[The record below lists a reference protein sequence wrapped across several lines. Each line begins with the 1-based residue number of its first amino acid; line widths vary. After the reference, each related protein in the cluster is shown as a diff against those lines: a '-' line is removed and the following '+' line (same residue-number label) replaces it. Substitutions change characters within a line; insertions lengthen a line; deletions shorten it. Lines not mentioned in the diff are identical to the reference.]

1 MLPRRGFRLGKIL
14 GVEVTLDASWFIFGA
29 VITWLLATTFHTGA
43 PHVST
48 GAGYLLGAMGALLF
62 LCSVL
67 AHELSH
73 AVVAQRKGIP
83 VHSITLFIFGGVA
96 QITEEPHTPG
106 DEFRIAIAGPALSV
120 VLGVV
125 FWTLGAGA
133 RAIGAP
139 AGDALF
145 HMMGYT
151 NLALAAFNLLPGFP
165 LDGGRVFRAAMWHST
180 GDFAKA
186 TRIASTS
193 GRIIGF
199 GLIGLGGL
207 MAFGRDWIDGI
218 WLACIGLFL
227 VQAATGSRRQ
237 AVLQATRPATVGD
250 LMTRQPDWVRADQ
263 PIDDAFGARLAAA
276 RDRALP
282 VVGAAS
288 GAPEPGSG
296 APEPGW
302 IVGVVT
308 AEVLATIPRE
318 HWAALTAGQ
327 VMIPMQWAMVAQAGE
342 PLESVFA
349 RLGMNPAGRFVV
361 LEAGRLVGML
371 TPAALA
377 RPAPYPASPAPQR
390 G

>member
-14 GVEVTLDASWFIFGA
+14 GVDVALDASWFIFGI
-29 VITWLLATTFHTGA
+29 VITWLLGSTFHTGA

-48 GAGYLLGAMGALLF
+48 AAGYLLGAMGAVLF

-120 VLGVV
+120 VLGLV
-125 FWTLGAGA
+125 FWALGSAAGAAGAGA
-133 RAIGAP
+133 GQS
-139 AGDALF
+139 LF
-145 HMMGYT
+145 HVMGYT

-180 GDFAKA
+180 GDYTRA
-186 TRIASTS
+186 TRVASTS
-193 GRIIGF
+193 GRVIGF
-199 GLIGLGGL
+199 GLIGVGGL
-207 MAFGRDWIDGI
+207 MAFGGTDWIDGV

-227 VQAATGSRRQ
+227 VQAATASRRQ
-237 AVLQATRPATVGD
+237 ATAPAGSQAPRPATVGD
-250 LMTRQPDWVRADQ
+250 LMTPQPDWVPADQ
-263 PIDDAFGARLAAA
+263 PVDDAFGARLAAA

-282 VVGAAS
+282 VVG
-288 GAPEPGSG
+288 PE
-296 APEPGW
+296 GW
-302 IVGVVT
+302 IVGLVT
-308 AEVLATIPRE
+308 SEVLATIPHE
-318 HWAALTAGQ
+318 HLGSLTAGQ
-327 VMIPMQWAMVAQAGE
+327 VMIPMHWAMVAQAGE

-361 LEAGRLVGML
+361 LDAGRLVGML

-377 RPAPYPASPAPQR
+377 HPAGYPAYPAPQR